1 MMEFMKRITDW
12 MLEKEE
18 EAARQ
23 CAIPIE
29 EIEKQI
35 EMVQKKREKLT
46 AQYQDAVKELDHVEE
61 RLQKLKRDE
70 ALKCHT
76 TGGE

>member
-1 MMEFMKRITDW
+1 MEFMKRITDW